1 MTAMATRTSPKKKF
15 NERNN
20 GYGHA
25 LINLC
30 TLYLD
35 FFFYPFHEYLWV
47 NFTFI
52 QVRRLELEREQL
64 LATIEALKTRHKDEL
79 TNIDSSHK

>member
-35 FFFYPFHEYLWV
+35 FFFLSISRILMGKLYLYPGPPFR
-47 NFTFI
+47 T
-52 QVRRLELEREQL
+52 
-64 LATIEALKTRHKDEL
+64 
-79 TNIDSSHK
+79 